1 MRIFESIKKT
11 MKKVI
16 ILGASGLV
24 GSEVLKLA
32 LNNNE
37 FDEVK
42 IFVRKPL
49 PIKNPKLTQILTN
62 FDELDLIKSEINAE
76 IIFCC
81 LGSTKSKTPNL
92 QDYKKIDHDYPL
104 YFAKEGLKNNLS
116 QFHII
121 SALGANPNSS
131 NFYTKLKGEIED
143 ALKGINIPS
152 LYIYRPSFLVGKRKE
167 KRPLEKIA
175 LLIMRLINPLL
186 MGRLKKYQTID
197 ASIIAKAMINESI
210 KNKRGIFV
218 LESDKIKELA

>member
-1 MRIFESIKKT
+1 

-32 LNNNE
+32 LINNE

-42 IFVRKPL
+42 IFVRKPIS
-49 PIKNPKLTQILTN
+49 IKNPKLTQILTN

-104 YFAKEGLKNNLS
+104 YFANQGLKTNLY
-116 QFHII
+116 QFHVI

>member
-1 MRIFESIKKT
+1 MCIFVV

-24 GSEVLKLA
+24 GNEVLNLA

-37 FDEVK
+37 YEEVK
-42 IFVRKPL
+42 IFVREQL
-49 PIKNPKLTQILTN
+49 PIQNQKLKQIIIN
-62 FDELDLIKSEINAE
+62 FEDLDLIKEEINAD

-104 YFAKEGLKNNLS
+104 YFAKEGLKNSLS

-121 SALGANPNSS
+121 SSLGANPKSA
-131 NFYTKLKGEIED
+131 NFYSKLKGEIETD
-143 ALKGINIPS
+143 LKGLNLPS
-152 LYIYRPSFLVGKRKE
+152 LYIYRPSFLTGERKE
-167 KRPLEKIA
+167 RRILEKIA
-175 LLIMRLINPLL
+175 LKIMRLINPLL
-186 MGRLKKYQTID
+186 LGSLKKYKTID
-197 ASIIAKAMINESI
+197 ASVVAKAMINESI

-218 LESDKIKELA
+218 IESDKIKELA